1 MPNLSC
7 YLMGGLGN
15 QLFQIFATIAH
26 GIKYQYK
33 VIFPYSEVLTVGT
46 IRTTYWD
53 TFLKNIQFMLTKN
66 SKIKNQDLERFQLYR
81 EQCYHYTAMSSIPN
95 KDVILYGYFQS
106 YKYFENE
113 FASIVSL
120 IGLRN
125 WQKQIRD
132 EFPILF
138 SKDKHYISMHFRLG
152 DYVNLQDHHPLM
164 PYEYYEKALRYIM
177 EKQKLVNSNNDYN
190 NNNNDNSNN
199 IQKYR
204 ILYFCQECDN
214 LIVSSIIKQLAN
226 SLSISMENF
235 IKIDDLILDW
245 KQMLL
250 MSNCNDNI
258 IANSTFSWWGGYFNE
273 NPDKTVCY
281 PAVWFGSKLT
291 QNNTADLFPESWK
304 KIDL

>member
-46 IRTTYWD
+46 IRITYWD
-53 TFLKNIQFMLTKN
+53 TFLKNMQFMLTKN

-81 EQCYHYTAMSSIPN
+81 ESNFHYTPLMNSPN
-95 KDVILYGYFQS
+95 TDVMLYGYFQS
-106 YKYFENE
+106 YKYFEKE
-113 FASIVSL
+113 FASIISL
-120 IGLRN
+120 IGLRK

-138 SKDKHYISMHFRLG
+138 SKDTHYISMHFRLG
-152 DYVNLQDHHPLM
+152 DYVNIQDNHPLM
-164 PYEYYEKALRYIM
+164 PYEYYEKSLQYIM
-177 EKQKLVNSNNDYN
+177 EKQQLFK
-190 NNNNDNSNN
+190 DNETNN
-199 IQKYR
+199 IKKYR

-214 LIVSSIIKQLAN
+214 NVVSSIIKQLAN
-226 SLSISMENF
+226 SLSIPNENF
-235 IKIDDLILDW
+235 IKMDDFISDW

-281 PAVWFGSKLT
+281 PAVWFGPKLT

-304 KIDL
+304 KIDF